1 VVQAAVG
8 YQAAWRRRM
17 QKNINRLDDHFIVC
31 GIGRVGRTV
40 CRRLT
45 EASIPF
51 VVVEKDDGQFE
62 SARSCGFL
70 AIHGVASED
79 AVLLRAGIERARGVV
94 CAVDSDSENIVIT
107 LSARELNPKTVI
119 VSRADAEDIVPKIKR
134 AGASHVVS
142 PSLRGGEDIA
152 NLLTRPHLTD
162 FIEQSRRTDSDYKLG
177 EVTVDANSVLVG
189 RTLREYGA
197 QERSVAFLAVKHA
210 DGTTR
215 IRPGADEAFRPGD
228 VVIVVGEPEGV
239 YRMSSAAE
247 PVPICS

>member
-1 VVQAAVG
+1 
-8 YQAAWRRRM
+8 M
-17 QKNINRLDDHFIVC
+17 QKNINQLDDHYIVC
-31 GIGRVGRTV
+31 GVGRVGRTV
-40 CRRLT
+40 CKRLS

-62 SARSCGFL
+62 SARSCGYL

-107 LSARELNPKTVI
+107 LSARELNPKAVI
-119 VSRADAEDIVPKIKR
+119 VSRADAEDIVPKIRR
-134 AGASHVVS
+134 AGASHVVT
-142 PSLRGGEDIA
+142 PSLRGGEVIA
-152 NLLTRPHLTD
+152 NLLTRPHLTE
-162 FIEQSRRTDSDYKLG
+162 FIEQSARADSPFKLG
-177 EVTVDANSVLVG
+177 EVTVDSNSGLVG
-189 RTLREYGA
+189 RSLREYGK
-197 QERSVAFLAVKHA
+197 QEQSVAFLAVKHT

-215 IRPGADEAFRPGD
+215 IRPGADETFRPGD

-239 YRMSSAAE
+239 YRMSNDAE